1 LTNGH
6 GVILHRA
13 QWPVGA
19 GKSPLCV
26 LCRVTAFDFCVSLPN
41 ILMQFIR
48 SNSHAHRD
56 RDYDKKLTMRGNA
69 GKGRSIGGIT
79 VIL

>member
-1 LTNGH
+1 LTN
-6 GVILHRA
+6 RA

-48 SNSHAHRD
+48 SNRD